1 MRGDEEPVGAD
12 GASEAPYTPTDAEA
26 ESPERVIERVKKFA
40 VAGYVLIAIPTL
52 FLAGW
57 RAFIGLTCSAAVVM
71 INFLWLEGIVRKTL
85 QPAPQVK
92 AWRLAVRTLARFA
105 LFGAALTIAI
115 FVVRFNTLSVLLGF
129 SIIVIG
135 IMGEAAYTLQRT
147 LRRTDNR

>member
-1 MRGDEEPVGAD
+1 
-12 GASEAPYTPTDAEA
+12 
-26 ESPERVIERVKKFA
+26 VKKFA
-40 VAGYVLIAIPTL
+40 FAGYGVMAVPTL

-57 RAFIGLTCSAAVVM
+57 RPFVGLTCSAAVVM
-71 INFLWLEGIVRKTL
+71 INFLWLEGIVGKTL

-147 LRRTDNR
+147 LRRTK